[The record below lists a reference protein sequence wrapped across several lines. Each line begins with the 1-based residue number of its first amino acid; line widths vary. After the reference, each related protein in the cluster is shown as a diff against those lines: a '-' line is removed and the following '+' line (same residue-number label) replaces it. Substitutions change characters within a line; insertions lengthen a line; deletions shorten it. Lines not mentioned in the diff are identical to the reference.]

1 MHNSKKYNQLFQDSR
16 SISLVGVKGLGRL
29 GSLDRNMERP
39 KHIVSR
45 IPVE

>member
-1 MHNSKKYNQLFQDSR
+1 MLNSEKYNQLFQDSR
-16 SISLVGVKGLGRL
+16 LISLVAVKGSGRL
-29 GSLDRNMERP
+29 GILDRNMERP